1 VLVSE
6 AVPHCYVSLPVVVV
20 AAAAAV
26 VVVVFFLFILVYSF
40 NFNIFLCVE
49 KNIGNVSTAF
59 TTG

>member
-20 AAAAAV
+20 AAAAA